1 MIKNSNLVSAII
13 IAISII
19 GSFLTLLIP
28 KAPYVYIGLI
38 WTAAVLFISLKSKK
52 GFIKLIGIYLAVI
65 ILAFT
70 LFEGYLWLKSNQL
83 YITDKITP
91 DYYRVDKFLGYAPK
105 KGIKIFEKKYYKDEL
120 VFDAKY
126 SFDENGLRISPPF
139 VESDVKGCILFF
151 GCSFTYGQ
159 GVNDSETMPY
169 QVGIK
174 SHGKYHI
181 YNFGVKGYG
190 PHQMLSELEHNVVK
204 NIVNSNGSTYAIYQ
218 AIPEHINR
226 AAGLAFWDYY
236 GPKYILGK
244 NKEVRYA
251 GNFDDY
257 TVFPKKILKYLNES
271 LIYRNI
277 LGNARFFDDNKD
289 IDLYEGIVI
298 AAKEIFEKQYP
309 GGEFHIMF
317 WDNISSAGEISQNL
331 RWMKVLKFFSEKGL
345 NIHLVSKILPDY
357 QNNRSKFRLS
367 PYDSHPSALA
377 HKLIAEYVVQ
387 NILKEEFH

>member
-1 MIKNSNLVSAII
+1 
-13 IAISII
+13 
-19 GSFLTLLIP
+19 P

-38 WTAAVLFISLKSKK
+38 WTATVLIVSLNSKK
-52 GFIKLIGIYLAVI
+52 DLKKLIGIYLAAI

-91 DYYRVDKFLGYAPK
+91 DYYRVDRFLGYAPK
-105 KGIKIFEKKYYKDEL
+105 KGIQISETKYYKDKL
-120 VFDAKY
+120 IFRAKY
-126 SFDENGLRISPPF
+126 LFDENGLRISPPF
-139 VESDVKGCILFF
+139 VVSEVKGCVLFF

-204 NIVNSNGSTYAIYQ
+204 NIVNSHGSTYAIYQ

-226 AAGLAFWDYY
+226 AAGLAFWDYH

-244 NKEVRYA
+244 NNELRYA
-251 GNFDDY
+251 GNFDGN
-257 TVFPKKILKYLNES
+257 TILPKKILKYLNES
-271 LIYRNI
+271 LIYRNF
-277 LGNARFFDDNKD
+277 LGNGRLFNDGKKD
-289 IDLYEGIVI
+289 VDLYERIVI
-298 AAKEIFEKQYP
+298 TAKEIFEKQYP
-309 GGEFHIMF
+309 GGEFHIIF
-317 WDNISSAGEISQNL
+317 WDNIFNADEISQHL
-331 RWMKVLKFFSEKGL
+331 RWMKVLKFFREKGI

-357 QNNRSKFRLS
+357 QNNKSKFRLS

-377 HKLIAEYVVQ
+377 HKLIAEYVVRS
-387 NILKEEFH
+387 ILKE